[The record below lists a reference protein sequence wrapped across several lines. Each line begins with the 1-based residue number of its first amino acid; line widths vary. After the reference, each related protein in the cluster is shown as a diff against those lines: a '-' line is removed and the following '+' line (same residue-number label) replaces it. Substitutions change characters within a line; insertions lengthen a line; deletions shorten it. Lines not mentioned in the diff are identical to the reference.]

1 MIKFT
6 EVKIARNGVRVKYYL
21 DSWSNYFYLKH
32 GRNSKI
38 DQNMRKGLMEKL
50 KNAVEIEV
58 KKEKKSRAEDMK
70 KSRSKAAFIEA
81 RLTPKA
87 EKILIHLCETTGLN
101 KTQVINKLL
110 EEQEQLN
117 LL

>member
-1 MIKFT
+1 MIIVYT
-6 EVKIARNGVRVKYYL
+6 TQW
-21 DSWSNYFYLKH
+21 D
-32 GRNSKI
+32 
-38 DQNMRKGLMEKL
+38 L
-50 KNAVEIEV
+50 KNKLVKEYKMGNLCDRNFIKYFLGEYKNHFLKVRKEFMKNLEIEV

-87 EKILIHLCETTGLN
+87 EKSLIHLCETTGLN

-110 EEQEQLN
+110 EEQEQLK